1 MKIPAFDRSRQS
13 EHPEPEHR
21 FFGALVRRL
30 SAALRNRRS
39 SASLPPLPDAWKL
52 ELTLA
57 CLPLD
62 RRVDLESD
70 GAEAARRAVKAL
82 KRSRAGV

>member
-1 MKIPAFDRSRQS
+1 MKFPAFDRSRRS
-13 EHPEPEHR
+13 EHPEPDGPL
-21 FFGALVRRL
+21 FGAFVRRL
-30 SAALRNRRS
+30 STALRNRRGS
-39 SASLPPLPDAWKL
+39 PSLPPLPDAWKL

-70 GAEAARRAVKAL
+70 GAEAARRAVEAL
-82 KRSRAGV
+82 ERTKAGV